1 MAAGWNWISINAVTD
16 SAQLGNI
23 LGPLGE
29 GAKYITSQSGSSTN
43 YSDSSGWY
51 GSLTELDVREMYMLQ
66 MEWDAELVVTGMAV
80 DVASTPISVV
90 NGWNWIGYLPQGP
103 LGVDEALSSV
113 SDSAAYITSQYD
125 GFTTNYGDYGWY
137 GSLTSMNAGRGY
149 MLKMHDGADLV
160 YPSAD
165 TTYSRLVSTDN
176 TLNVPQTISDW
187 SVNYADYQHVGS
199 ITASI
204 ENRGDFAGDMVAVF
218 VDDKCRGV
226 AERMYFPPDDRYYYL
241 IQVYSN
247 VDGEALTFKYYNS
260 NTDDVV
266 EYSETVPFTS
276 NMIVGD
282 GFSPLGLSAE
292 KGNTLVP
299 DEYSISNAYPN
310 PFNPT
315 TEFTYSM
322 PEEGMV
328 NISVYDIS
336 GRLVVEIVNGWKN
349 AGVYPGIWN
358 AQDIA
363 SGIYMINI
371 SINEFHDIQKIMLVK

>member
-1 MAAGWNWISINAVTD
+1 
-16 SAQLGNI
+16 
-23 LGPLGE
+23 
-29 GAKYITSQSGSSTN
+29 
-43 YSDSSGWY
+43 
-51 GSLTELDVREMYMLQ
+51 
-66 MEWDAELVVTGMAV
+66 MEWDAELIVTGMAV

-90 NGWNWIGYLPQGP
+90 NGWNWIGYLPQGS
-103 LGVDEALSSV
+103 LWVDDALSSV

-125 GFTTNYGDYGWY
+125 GFTTNYDDYGWY
-137 GSLTSMNAGRGY
+137 GSLTSMNAGSGY
-149 MLKMHDGADLV
+149 MLQMNDGGALV

-165 TTYSRLVSTDN
+165 TSFSRLVSTDN
-176 TLNVPQTISDW
+176 TLNVPQTISNW

-260 NTDDVV
+260 NTDEVV

-292 KGNTLVP
+292 KVLVP
-299 DEYSISNAYPN
+299 EEYSISNAYPN

-315 TEFTYSM
+315 TTINFGLPIEAEVT
-322 PEEGMV
+322 
-328 NISVYDIS
+328 ISVYNLQGREVAKLVEDNMVAGYHSVDWHADNHPS
-336 GRLVVEIVNGWKN
+336 GLYFLKMITGDFVNT
-349 AGVYPGIWN
+349 
-358 AQDIA
+358 
-363 SGIYMINI
+363 
-371 SINEFHDIQKIMLVK
+371 QKLMLVK

>member
-1 MAAGWNWISINAVTD
+1 
-16 SAQLGNI
+16 
-23 LGPLGE
+23 
-29 GAKYITSQSGSSTN
+29 
-43 YSDSSGWY
+43 
-51 GSLTELDVREMYMLQ
+51 MLK
-66 MEWDAELVVTGMAV
+66 MENEAELVVTGMAV
-80 DVASTPISVV
+80 DVATTPISLVG
-90 NGWNWIGYLPQGP
+90 GWNWIGYLPQESGNV
-103 LGVDEALSSV
+103 GDALASV
-113 SDSAAYITSQYD
+113 SDNAMYITSQSE
-125 GFTTNYGDYGWY
+125 FTENYGDYGWY
-137 GSLTSMNAGRGY
+137 GSLTTMNPGRGY
-149 MLKMHDGADLV
+149 MLKMAGVGDL
-160 YPSAD
+160 YYHSD
-165 TTYSRLVSTDN
+165 SSGLSRLAETDN
-176 TLNVPQTISDW
+176 NLNIPKSISHW
-187 SVNYADYQHVGS
+187 SVNYADYQYIGS

-204 ENRGDFAGDMVAVF
+204 ENREDFDGDMVSVF

-226 AERMYFPPDDRYYYL
+226 AERMYFPFDDRYYYL
-241 IQVYSN
+241 IQVYSS

-260 NTDDVV
+260 DTDEVV

-282 GFSPLGLSAE
+282 GFSPLGLFAE
-292 KGNTLVP
+292 KVLLPN
-299 DEYSISNAYPN
+299 EYSVSNAYPN

-349 AGVYPGIWN
+349 AGVYPTIWN

-371 SINEFHDIQKIMLVK
+371 SINEFHDIQKIMLIK